1 MKRCSALLIIREKQ
15 KKYHFILVRMAIIK
29 KAQTI
34 NAGDGVEKREPSY
47 TIGGNKNWGRH
58 YRKYYGGFSKKLK
71 IELPYDMA
79 VLYLGIYPH
88 KL

>member
-1 MKRCSALLIIREKQ
+1 MR
-15 KKYHFILVRMAIIK
+15 YHFALVRMAIIK

-47 TIGGNKNWGRH
+47 TVGGNINWGRY
-58 YRKYYGGFSKKLK
+58 YRKHYGGFSKKLE
-71 IELPYDMA
+71 IELSYDLA

>member
-1 MKRCSALLIIREKQ
+1 MR
-15 KKYHFILVRMAIIK
+15 YHFALVKMAIIK

-34 NAGDGVEKREPSY
+34 NAGDSVEKREPFY
-47 TIGGNKNWGRH
+47 TVGGNINWGRH
-58 YRKYYGGFSKKLK
+58 YRKHYGGFSKKLE
-71 IELPYDMA
+71 IELSYNTA